1 MQPINSYMNRLKT
14 ILTILLA
21 ISVLTGWAADAKILA
36 QSKGSISFV
45 VDENLK
51 EVPEVLRQLKRI
63 ETLKLEFIDEVTL
76 PEWFFDVKFERLDI
90 RGKMSEKTRERLKKR
105 WPKASLYKDSG
116 KDSEVY
122 RFMFDKNVV
131 QINKDDIF
139 KL

>member
-1 MQPINSYMNRLKT
+1 MNRLKT

-21 ISVLTGWAADAKILA
+21 LSVLSGWAADAKILA

-63 ETLKLEFIDEVTL
+63 ETLELEFIDEVTL

>member
-1 MQPINSYMNRLKT
+1 MQPINSYMNKLKT

-105 WPKASLYKDSG
+105 WPKASLYQDSG
-116 KDSEVY
+116 KDSEEY
-122 RFMFDKNVV
+122 RFRFDKNVV

>member
-1 MQPINSYMNRLKT
+1 MNRLKT

-21 ISVLTGWAADAKILA
+21 LSVLSGWAADAKILA

-51 EVPEVLRQLKRI
+51 EVPEVLKKLKRI
-63 ETLKLEFIDEVTL
+63 ETLELEFIDEVTL
-76 PEWFFDVKFERLDI
+76 PEWFFDVKFNRLDI
-90 RGKMSEKTRERLKKR
+90 RGKMSEKLRERLKER

-122 RFMFDKNVV
+122 RFRLEKDVV

>member
-1 MQPINSYMNRLKT
+1 MNRLKT

-21 ISVLTGWAADAKILA
+21 ISVLSGWAADAKILA

-51 EVPEVLRQLKRI
+51 EVPEVLKKLKRI

-76 PEWFFDVKFERLDI
+76 PEWFFDVKFNRLDI

-105 WPKASLYKDSG
+105 WPKASIYKDSG

-122 RFMFDKNVV
+122 RFRLEKNVV

>member
-1 MQPINSYMNRLKT
+1 MNRLKT

-21 ISVLTGWAADAKILA
+21 LSVLSGWAADAKILA

-51 EVPEVLRQLKRI
+51 EVPEVLKKLKRI

-76 PEWFFDVKFERLDI
+76 PEWFFDVKFNRLDI

-105 WPKASLYKDSG
+105 WPKASIYKDSG

-122 RFMFDKNVV
+122 RFRLEKDVV

>member
-1 MQPINSYMNRLKT
+1 MQPINSYMNKLKT

-21 ISVLTGWAADAKILA
+21 ISVLTGWADDAKILS

-116 KDSEVY
+116 KDSEEY